1 MQKKNQITL
10 ISRELGI
17 NVYDFNLCNALV
29 LMCLYKISNVIS
41 DIIIVSFNLKLFE
54 RTNDAWSI

>member
-1 MQKKNQITL
+1 MLKKNQITL

-17 NVYDFNLCNALV
+17 NVYDFNLCNALA

-41 DIIIVSFNLKLFE
+41 DIL
-54 RTNDAWSI
+54 